1 MARHSPLIEARHL
14 NKRSVDVFSAPSM
27 ALRQPY
33 GVYAGTREQWLNEVA
48 NIATPLL
55 NDARQA
61 IISRYPP
68 QERNKATTNYH
79 AIHRS
84 TEFKPHLVS
93 YSCSLVSGGMAK
105 SGELAHAHTIDAG
118 QPTQRHE
125 IRMGVTLGSES
136 ALDSCRVADVLIHEM
151 IHCMCVG
158 HGHRGAFPWIAKEV
172 GLTGR
177 MTSTTATDDLTFW
190 LLEHVVEVL
199 GQYPHQAVELIP
211 RGRRG
216 IGSRSI
222 KVQCNNQDCGCTF
235 RLTRKWIERAP
246 LAGCYCPVCGG
257 DCVAHL

>member
-1 MARHSPLIEARHL
+1 MDGHTPTIEARHL

-27 ALRQPY
+27 SLRQPY

-48 NIATPLL
+48 NLVTPRL
-55 NDARQA
+55 NDARRLA
-61 IISRYPP
+61 ISLADDKHPVN
-68 QERNKATTNYH
+68 ET
-79 AIHRS
+79 

-93 YSCSLVSGGMAK
+93 YSCSLVSGGMK
-105 SGELAHAHTIDAG
+105 KTSTLAHAHTIDAG
-118 QPTQRHE
+118 RSTMRHE

-151 IHCMCVG
+151 IHCMAVG
-158 HGHRGAFPWIAKEV
+158 HGHRGGFPAICKAV

-177 MTSTTATDDLTFW
+177 MTATVASEELTFW
-190 LLEHVVEVL
+190 LLENVVEVL

-222 KVQCNNQDCGCTF
+222 KVQCNNPECGCTF
-235 RLTRKWIERAP
+235 RLTRKWIELAP
-246 LAGCYCPVCGG
+246 PAGCYCPVCGG

>member
-1 MARHSPLIEARHL
+1 MARHEPTIEARHL

-48 NIATPLL
+48 NIVTPRL
-55 NDARQA
+55 NDARRLA
-61 IISRYPP
+61 ISLADD
-68 QERNKATTNYH
+68 KH
-79 AIHRS
+79 AVNDT

-93 YSCSLVSGGMAK
+93 YSCSLVSGGLAK

-118 QPTQRHE
+118 KPTQRHE

-151 IHCMCVG
+151 IHCMAVG
-158 HGHRGAFPWIAKEV
+158 HGHRGGFPAICKAV

-177 MTSTTATDDLTFW
+177 MTATVATDELTFW

-211 RGRRG
+211 RGKRG
-216 IGSRSI
+216 VGSRSI
-222 KVQCNNQDCGCTF
+222 KIECNSQECGCIF
-235 RLTRKWIERAP
+235 RLTRKWVDLCPVASP
-246 LAGCYCPVCGG
+246 YCPVCGG
-257 DCVAHL
+257 DTTVHN